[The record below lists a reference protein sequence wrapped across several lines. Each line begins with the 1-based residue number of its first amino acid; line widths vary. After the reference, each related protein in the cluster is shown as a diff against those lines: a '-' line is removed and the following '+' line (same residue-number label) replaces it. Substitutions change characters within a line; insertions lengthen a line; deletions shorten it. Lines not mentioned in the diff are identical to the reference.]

1 MPIFAPLDSPFFAGA
16 VPVADAVAD
25 TVVAVDRVVGPTVLP
40 ADIVGVAVC
49 ERPWMP
55 MMVWT
60 SPVPRLK
67 TPVPSEQLHFP
78 AFWSDAQQNV
88 LLPQGSTTASV
99 VCSSWDWC

>member
-1 MPIFAPLDSPFFAGA
+1 MPTFAPLDSPFFAGA
-16 VPVADAVAD
+16 VLVADAVAD
-25 TVVAVDRVVGPTVLP
+25 PVVIVESVVGPTVLP

-49 ERPWMP
+49 ARPWIP
-55 MMVWT
+55 IMVWT
-60 SPVPRLK
+60 MPVPRLK
-67 TPVPSEQLHFP
+67 MPSPSEQLHFP